1 MPEQYTGLDP
11 PRSGSVE
18 PGAGHEPDEEP
29 RECHTGCETLDE
41 VVRQAGVYE
50 PAKNLPTGWR
60 LLSDVDSLDGDG
72 PPVVVR
78 SLAWRGRVTLLHARE
93 KAGKSTLMG
102 AAAAAVT
109 RAAAFLEAP
118 TCAGPVVWFG
128 EEHPSDAKT
137 RMEHWGADC
146 RRIAFG
152 NHLTRE
158 PDGGKPSLQA
168 IVACV
173 KPVLV
178 VVDTLALYAS
188 ALGIRDL
195 NSAGELG
202 PVMADLAALA
212 RRIDAA
218 IVVLH
223 HNKKNTSNGTPQGEY
238 RDSTAIAAVADMI
251 VSLDEQGGAAENAR
265 RLTLKGRWSE
275 PPLVVTLGEDGYS
288 VDTEVASVEPAPA
301 PRPLRERVLLHL
313 LRCAPAAR
321 PSRTEIRQALNCEG
335 RRYTELIAALDSLVD
350 VGEVDHAKREGKRGE
365 GYALTSSGRPAAE
378 ALRAK
383 CSRSTPGGGTRNIS

>member
-1 MPEQYTGLDP
+1 M
-11 PRSGSVE
+11 
-18 PGAGHEPDEEP
+18 
-29 RECHTGCETLDE
+29 
-41 VVRQAGVYE
+41 
-50 PAKNLPTGWR
+50 
-60 LLSDVDSLDGDG
+60 
-72 PPVVVR
+72 
-78 SLAWRGRVTLLHARE
+78 
-93 KAGKSTLMG
+93 
-102 AAAAAVT
+102 
-109 RAAAFLEAP
+109 
-118 TCAGPVVWFG
+118 
-128 EEHPSDAKT
+128 
-137 RMEHWGADC
+137 
-146 RRIAFG
+146 
-152 NHLTRE
+152 
-158 PDGGKPSLQA
+158 
-168 IVACV
+168 ACL

-188 ALGIRDL
+188 VLGIRDL

-251 VSLDEQGGAAENAR
+251 VSLDEEGGAAGNAR

-335 RRYTELIAALDSLVD
+335 RRYQELIAALDSLVD